1 MSNQVYFKEFC
12 GELGALLKQARL
24 ERGLKLEEAA
34 LRTGH
39 SIDTLQNIENGSDG
53 ILAVKS
59 LSRIYH
65 MFITCNKRLH
75 LKTEG
80 FNQQEAIEHHSEKLI
95 TLLQRQIGE
104 DKVKPIITALSEA
117 VPDSKI
123 FQTVKT
129 N

>member
-65 MFITCNKRLH
+65 MFITYNKRLH